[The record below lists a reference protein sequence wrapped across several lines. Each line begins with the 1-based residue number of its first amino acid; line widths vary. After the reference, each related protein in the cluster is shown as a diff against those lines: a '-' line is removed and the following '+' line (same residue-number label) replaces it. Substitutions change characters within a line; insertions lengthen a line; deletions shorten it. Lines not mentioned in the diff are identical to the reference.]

1 MSRDFIVHHKEMG
14 DMTPDE
20 LKEYMDDINDLF
32 IDFIE
37 AAPFVEI
44 GERDDSKLIK
54 LRANVHTGKFD
65 VGGSIFELQMNLHR
79 YQQRHPELGELK
91 LIVSELLPT
100 PDMRSE
106 HFCPVMGVMIKMKY
120 EQR

>member
-1 MSRDFIVHHKEMG
+1 MNRELRVHHKEMG

-20 LKEYMDDINDLF
+20 LKEYVDEINDYF
-32 IDFIE
+32 VDFIK

-44 GERDDSKLIK
+44 GDREDMQSRK
-54 LRANVHTGKFD
+54 LRANIHEGKYS
-65 VGGSIFELQMNLHR
+65 VGEIIFELQMELYRH
-79 YQQRHPELGELK
+79 QQRHPELGDLK

-106 HFCPVMGVMIKMKY
+106 HFNPVMGVMIKMKF